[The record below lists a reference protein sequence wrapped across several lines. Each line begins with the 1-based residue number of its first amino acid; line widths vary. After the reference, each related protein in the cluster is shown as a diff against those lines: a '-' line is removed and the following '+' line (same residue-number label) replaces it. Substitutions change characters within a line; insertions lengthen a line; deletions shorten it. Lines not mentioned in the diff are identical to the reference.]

1 MKKLLLILGIGLL
14 SLTGC
19 CNQVEDN
26 LEMTHQ
32 HEWYFKD
39 YFVTSHKIRQISY
52 GYYDLRYEASVGYV
66 NNYYCKTCNGIK
78 HESKLDS
85 NVFNTYNEAADFISE
100 YLRNSR

>member
-39 YFVTSHKIRQISY
+39 YLVTSHKINQISY
-52 GYYDLRYEASVGYV
+52 GYYDLRYEASVGLMNDYL
-66 NNYYCKTCNGIK
+66 CKSCNAIQ
-78 HESKLDS
+78 HEHKLVTKTFD
-85 NVFNTYNEAADFISE
+85 TRNEAEDFIRD